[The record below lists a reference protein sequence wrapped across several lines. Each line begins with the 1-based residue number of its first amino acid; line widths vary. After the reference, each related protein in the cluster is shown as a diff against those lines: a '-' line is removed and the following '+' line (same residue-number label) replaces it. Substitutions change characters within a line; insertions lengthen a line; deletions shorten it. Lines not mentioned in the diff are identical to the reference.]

1 MPLGTGV
8 QLLPRQIAE
17 YGDAA
22 GWHDDVELTKMVA
35 TSLGE
40 SQGFLS
46 AWHPNL
52 ATDGKTVVSQDD
64 GLMQINIP
72 ASEVGGAVDQA
83 LRTSSHDKPTWDPVA
98 THNTIVGFQL
108 YNEPFGEGHRH
119 WEPWVSYTEGWATF
133 SAWWVWAQNAAGKS
147 VGPWNKT
154 GRYVHRA
161 IIGVANYHLAVKKDM
176 PNAKA
181 VGLAAT
187 LADHFDV
194 TGTVGIR
201 GGLVEWTLVPPK
213 PTAPPTDGVGP
224 RPIPN
229 HGQ

>member
-1 MPLGTGV
+1 
-8 QLLPRQIAE
+8 
-17 YGDAA
+17 
-22 GWHDDVELTKMVA
+22 MVA
-35 TSLGE
+35 MSLGE

-72 ASEVGGAVDQA
+72 ATEVGGAVDQA

-98 THNTIVGFQL
+98 DAQH
-108 YNEPFGEGHRH
+108 HRRL
-119 WEPWVSYTEGWATF
+119 PALQRAVRRGPPSLGAVVSYTEGWATF

-187 LADHFDV
+187 LAGHFDV

-213 PTAPPTDGVGP
+213 PTCRRPTG
-224 RPIPN
+224 
-229 HGQ
+229 